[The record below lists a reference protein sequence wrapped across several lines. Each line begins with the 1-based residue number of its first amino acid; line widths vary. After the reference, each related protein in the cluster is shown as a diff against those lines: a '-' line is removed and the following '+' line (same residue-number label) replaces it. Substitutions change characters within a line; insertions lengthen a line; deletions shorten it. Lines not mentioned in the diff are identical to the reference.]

1 MTNLNLKLNVKLND
15 SNIISNILIILS
27 IIIIQANINGNEKLL
42 VQKFMQKQY
51 GNSDIVRR
59 PCEECAS
66 SDELKCLGMPS
77 GHTECA
83 TIFASLLLFSQY
95 INFPI
100 YIIII
105 GTTGLQRILYNRHTV
120 NQVMAGFIMGSLYSG
135 IYISFIKRFCKSA
148 ICLPVVIVPLSIYV
162 VYTYLLYV

>member
-1 MTNLNLKLNVKLND
+1 MYLDND
-15 SNIISNILIILS
+15 ANIISNIVIILS

-42 VQKFMQKQY
+42 IQKFMQKQY

-66 SDELKCLGMPS
+66 SDELECLGMPS
-77 GHTECA
+77 GHTESA
-83 TIFASLLLFSQY
+83 TVFASLLLFAQY

-100 YIIII
+100 WSIIII
-105 GTTGLQRILYNRHTV
+105 AVGLQRVIYDRHTI
-120 NQVMAGFIMGSLYSG
+120 NQVIAGFIMGSLYSG
-135 IYISFIKRFCKSA
+135 IYISFIKRFCKSC
-148 ICLPVVIVPLSIYV
+148 ICLPVVIAPLCIYI